1 MGKESE
7 VFLYNQI
14 LFSPE
19 KMNILSF
26 VTVWMGPADIIQSA
40 VSQMEKDI
48 YCMI

>member
-19 KMNILSF
+19 KMNILSS
-26 VTVWMGPADIIQSA
+26 VTVWMHPADIIQSTI
-40 VSQMEKDI
+40 SQTEDI
-48 YCMI
+48 YYMI